1 MAIEATTFSF
11 ASAIALVVFVQRL
24 PRALHPQ
31 VRKIRLDMTIQIGL
45 EEAQRCHECD
55 CSASE
60 PRQCS
65 SHLSV
70 SQSRC
75 CPLFGGEVY
84 IYIYI
89 WGNCRGT
96 GLDTANLRIS
106 SASPGVGDG
115 CHCRKHSAKAALSRK
130 ALPGCLHS
138 WSTCPRLARASR
150 SSASQQLIL
159 ENTSL
164 ERVMKALSEKY
175 SNALT
180 VPSEELVSIYSTSQL
195 RSLHVVVGSHLL

>member
-1 MAIEATTFSF
+1 M
-11 ASAIALVVFVQRL
+11 SAIALL
-24 PRALHPQ
+24 PSLVNARHIFLCLRVDVALCLTG
-31 VRKIRLDMTIQIGL
+31 R
-45 EEAQRCHECD
+45 
-55 CSASE
+55 
-60 PRQCS
+60 
-65 SHLSV
+65 
-70 SQSRC
+70 
-75 CPLFGGEVY
+75 Y

-195 RSLHVVVGSHLL
+195 RSLHVVVGSHLCDQA